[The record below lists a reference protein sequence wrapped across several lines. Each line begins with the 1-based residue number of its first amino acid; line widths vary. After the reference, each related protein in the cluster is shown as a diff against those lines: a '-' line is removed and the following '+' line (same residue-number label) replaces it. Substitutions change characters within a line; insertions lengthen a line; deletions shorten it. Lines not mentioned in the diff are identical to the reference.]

1 MINGHTDFCFGCA
14 RNRPAGGCLIPGV
27 TVCPAL
33 IREIPEPIVLESKVD
48 NPEPSRE
55 HVLDL
60 QGQEWPRVVKMIAK
74 RKVSSDRG
82 VGDTLERLF
91 SHVGG
96 RQFKRV
102 MELLSVEC
110 GCGDRQEWLNN
121 TYPYPRQPTHRKF
134 TTMNDLHAATL
145 SLLKKLPPI
154 RGVAGVPVS
163 GLLVAP
169 TIATLLHVPLYEVS
183 EQHGLVQ
190 TGHGWRGCSRIA
202 DTSLPLLVVDDTVSS
217 GRSIGIM
224 RDRLKADGVHNCIF
238 ASSLCHGNSLD
249 KVDLYGS
256 QCDEP
261 HLLEWNLA
269 NSGYMSTLGH
279 HGLHGAGIV
288 CDMDGVIC
296 QDPPRHFDETNDDD
310 RTSYLN
316 WLADAPLGTFLPRMH
331 DVPVIVSWRCEY
343 TRSLTEHWLR
353 RHHIKYKRLVL
364 WGDNSQTPAEQSASR
379 TWQPLDHKGRILME
393 ANYAMIVESCEH
405 QSRAICEATGKP
417 VLCWDTKEYFNP
429 KI

>member
-1 MINGHTDFCFGCA
+1 MNTYFSDHIGLLDHNYEPVQSNPKQVTQTEPVVTAIPITFFSDHWDELHRYVYTTPEKAEVDHLEWMTRIPNAKCSCLAEWKRLIALHPPDFSSA
-14 RNRPAGGCLIPGV
+14 RAFFEWGV
-27 TVCPAL
+27 DRHNDVNVLLGKPIFTLKEAL
-33 IREIPEPIVLESKVD
+33 QKHKPIRTFTTI
-48 NPEPSRE
+48 
-55 HVLDL
+55 
-60 QGQEWPRVVKMIAK
+60 
-74 RKVSSDRG
+74 SD
-82 VGDTLERLF
+82 
-91 SHVGG
+91 
-96 RQFKRV
+96 
-102 MELLSVEC
+102 
-110 GCGDRQEWLNN
+110 LNN
-121 TYPYPRQPTHRKF
+121 
-134 TTMNDLHAATL
+134 ATL
-145 SLLKKLPPI
+145 SLLKKIPPI

-183 EQHGLVQ
+183 EQHGLVK

-202 DTSLPLLVVDDTVSS
+202 DSSLPLLVVDDTVSS
-217 GRSIGIM
+217 GRSIGLM
-224 RDRLKADGVHNCIF
+224 RDRLKADGVNNCLF

-310 RTSYLN
+310 RDAYLR

-364 WGDNSQTPAEQSASR
+364 WGDNSQKPAEQSASR
-379 TWQPLDHKGRILME
+379 TWQPLDHKGRILLE

-405 QSRAICEATGKP
+405 QSRAICEATGKS
-417 VLCWDTKEYFNP
+417 VLCWDAKEYFNP